1 MKYYKIHIQNMAV
14 TDILCKWQ
22 MMKATTKS
30 LDDKALHL
38 TGEQYNMTV
47 IIFKQSTSKITT

>member
-1 MKYYKIHIQNMAV
+1 MAV

-38 TGEQYNMTV
+38 TGEQYNTAV
-47 IIFKQSTSKITT
+47 IIFKQSTSTITT